1 MIYSAW
7 IRPNGIMI
15 DTFSQ
20 TLIVDL
26 LAAQ

>member
-1 MIYSAW
+1 MIYGAW
-7 IRPNGIMI
+7 IRPNEIMI

-20 TLIVDL
+20 TQIVDL